1 MLILVDEV
9 PDSVDLAERKLVVV
23 LVVQNVDQISI
34 EWVHIV
40 QLGELWLRN
49 EIVRLAFEKEP
60 LERVTRK
67 ERKST
72 NSKNQPEPQ
81 SEWQ

>member
-9 PDSVDLAERKLVVV
+9 PDGVDLAERKLIVV

-34 EWVHIV
+34 ERVHII

-49 EIVRLAFEKEP
+49 EIVGKVFEKNP
-60 LERVTRK
+60 FERATPK
-67 ERKST
+67 AK
-72 NSKNQPEPQ
+72 
-81 SEWQ
+81 